1 MCALVSLKPGSCPFG
16 DHKPWLLLS
25 AAFFS
30 QETFDIR
37 YRRLQFPQVLD
48 LFEIA
53 TLWSHL
59 RITLQILLNPSSA
72 LLELEFDIIFWTRAS
87 FIHNLLVPERYFL
100 IEWVTFLLP
109 VVKIEQKC
117 LALFVFEK
125 TQWSSSELSIFYKP
139 EGSRGK
145 RQRRTLS
152 SKVGSAKIRGA
163 DVKTRPGQ
171 GLQPQRLHT
180 RFLDTWLEEFSA
192 SSKVAF

>member
-1 MCALVSLKPGSCPFG
+1 MDYNSLSKSLICSKLQHFG
-16 DHKPWLLLS
+16 RIWESLYR
-25 AAFFS
+25 FFW
-30 QETFDIR
+30 
-37 YRRLQFPQVLD
+37 
-48 LFEIA
+48 
-53 TLWSHL
+53 TLRQHF
-59 RITLQILLNPSSA
+59 LNDVC
-72 LLELEFDIIFWTRAS
+72 LKLEFDIIFWKRAS
-87 FIHNLLVPERYFL
+87 FINNLLVPERYFL
-100 IEWVTFLLP
+100 IEWVTFLFP

-152 SKVGSAKIRGA
+152 SEVGSAKIRGA

-180 RFLDTWLEEFSA
+180 RFLDTWPEEFSA